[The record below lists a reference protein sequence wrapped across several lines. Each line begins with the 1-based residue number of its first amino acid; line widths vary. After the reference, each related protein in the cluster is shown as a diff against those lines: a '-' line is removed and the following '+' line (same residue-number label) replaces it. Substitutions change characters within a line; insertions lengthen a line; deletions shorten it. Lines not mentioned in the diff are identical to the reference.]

1 MKPLST
7 VEVLGTESIAV
18 LLLQL
23 KKYRIERGE
32 GFCQAEK
39 NSVSQEHG
47 SLDFYASELKG

>member
-1 MKPLST
+1 METLST

-23 KKYRIERGE
+23 KKYKMERKE
-32 GFCQAEK
+32 GFCQVEGK
-39 NSVSQEHG
+39 SVSQEHG